1 MHRAAL
7 LLSTLSKNDRHR
19 GLDTRV
25 IAAQAYVRVVQH
37 FSNSLKEAE
46 KSPHVL
52 VAVLILLT
60 YFEVSFSP

>member
-7 LLSTLSKNDRHR
+7 LLSTLSENAQHR

-25 IAAQAYVRVVQH
+25 MAAQAYVRVVQH
-37 FSNSLKEAE
+37 LSNSLKEAE
-46 KSPHVL
+46 KSLHVL
-52 VAVLILLT
+52 VAVFTLLT